1 VPGNRHSKR
10 WGIIGV
16 YHLIR
21 SPSHYQP
28 VFATS
33 GACAGNHAPEWARNH
48 RGMMVNTITVPPSS
62 ELTLAAFLRARR
74 ERLAPDPSDGSR
86 RRRTPGLRREEVAAR
101 AGVSVAWYTWLE
113 QGRGGPPSDEVLERL
128 SEALELDASA
138 REAIFLLAQRRPPP
152 PKLASASLVTP
163 ALQRLLDSM
172 RVSPAYLKTPAWDI
186 VAQNA
191 AAAAVL
197 TDYAK
202 MPSSERNALRR
213 LFSSPEK
220 RALLVEWEADARYA
234 VAAFRIDAA
243 RGGDYSEAAAL
254 ASELLATSADFRRFW
269 AENEMQGLG
278 SGVKHIQH
286 PLAGPLTLEHSTFS
300 VEGGNGLT
308 MIVFTP
314 ASPVDA
320 QAIATLLSGRPPTA

>member
-62 ELTLAAFLRARR
+62 ELTRAAFLRARR

-152 PKLASASLVTP
+152 PKLASASLE
-163 ALQRLLDSM
+163 
-172 RVSPAYLKTPAWDI
+172 TPAWDI

-243 RGGDYSEAAAL
+243 RAGDYSEAAAL

>member
-1 VPGNRHSKR
+1 MIANS
-10 WGIIGV
+10 I
-16 YHLIR
+16 
-21 SPSHYQP
+21 P
-28 VFATS
+28 VQ
-33 GACAGNHAPEWARNH
+33 R
-48 RGMMVNTITVPPSS
+48 SS
-62 ELTLAAFLRARR
+62 ELTLGVFLRTRR
-74 ERLAPDPSDGSR
+74 KRLAPGPNDCS

-101 AGVSVAWYTWLE
+101 AGVSVTWYTWLE

-128 SEALELDASA
+128 SDALELDANA
-138 REAIFLLAQRRPPP
+138 REAMFLLARRRPPP
-152 PKLASASLVTP
+152 PKPASGSLVTP
-163 ALQRLLDSM
+163 ALQRMLDSM
-172 RVSPAYLKTPAWDI
+172 PVSPAYLKTPAWDI

-202 MPSSERNALRR
+202 MPPNERNALRR

-220 RALLVEWEADARYA
+220 RALLVDWEADARFA

-243 RGGDYSEAAAL
+243 RAGDYSEAAAL
-254 ASELLATSADFRRFW
+254 ASELLATSDDFRRFW
-269 AENEMQGLG
+269 EANEMQGLA
-278 SGVKHIQH
+278 SGVKRIQH

-320 QAIATLLSGRPPTA
+320 QAIAALLSGKPPTA